1 MTTPVTPANQEPEP
15 TPKVVPSDG
24 IQSDTDF
31 DRIALALSGGGFRAA
46 AYHLG
51 TLRALNTLGLLDNVR
66 MISTVSGGTI
76 VGAYYALKRKQGV
89 PFDTIYESFYAILY
103 DDTLLRK
110 ALQQWE
116 KTLAGSSSPNYKLIR
131 AFADV
136 YDSDLFDGATFGE
149 FWNESDLDSFP
160 LQTVVFNATELYSG
174 LAFRFQHASGID
186 DGYLIGNR
194 NVFVQP
200 NDARQLRLADI
211 VAASSCFPGGFEPL
225 VMPDDFP
232 RQPGEMLF
240 YDYDN
245 GRLPIDR
252 LALLD
257 GGVYDNQGTESLLI
271 ASDRN
276 ASYCEK
282 NDIKPGDPIYDK
294 IGPMSLLLI
303 SDVSSAGVNLY
314 KAPEPGPSAG
324 EGDRLES
331 LPGKVDNW
339 FRWAVGVAG
348 VALGYYLLHL
358 FVLRYPPFEG
368 FLLGML
374 AGGALT
380 VGFGLQWA
388 VRWAIG
394 KLNETGKPFDPIY
407 GQATLPIRKL
417 SIKQIVYLLTIRLT
431 SVMTLLDTI
440 FLRRI
445 RSQGYAA
452 AAAGREY
459 KRLSSV
465 LDRLIRA
472 ENDRDTPKQ
481 WKKELRTIQPVIEQ
495 ARSMGTT
502 LWWLND
508 KFRLDAIIASA
519 ELTLCYR
526 LLRQFEERPPQPGS
540 RSADVQ
546 QRARQ
551 LWDAYQRDPEFF
563 RNVAVGNSPSRSAA
577 PQPPRDTPA
586 ASPPSQG

>member
-1 MTTPVTPANQEPEP
+1 MITPATPANQEP
-15 TPKVVPSDG
+15 TPKPVASDG
-24 IQSDTDF
+24 IQSDTDL

-51 TLRALNTLGLLDNVR
+51 TLKALHTLGLLDNVR

-89 PFDTIYESFYAILY
+89 PFETIYEKFYAILH

-110 ALQQWE
+110 ALHQWE
-116 KTLAGSSSPNYKLIR
+116 KTVSTNDLPNYKLIR

-136 YDSDLFDGATFGE
+136 YDSDLFEGATFGE
-149 FWNESDLDSFP
+149 FWNESDLDTFP

-186 DGYLIGNR
+186 DGYLVGNR
-194 NVFVQP
+194 NVFIQP

-232 RQPGEMLF
+232 LQPGEMLF

-245 GRLPIDR
+245 GRLPISR

-294 IGPMSLLLI
+294 VGPMSLLLI

-314 KAPEPGPSAG
+314 DAPKPGPTAG
-324 EGDRLES
+324 EGDRLAS

-358 FVLRYPPFEG
+358 FVLRYPPYEG

-388 VRWAIG
+388 VRWATG
-394 KLNETGKPFDPIY
+394 KLNEAGKPYNPIY
-407 GQATLPIRKL
+407 SQATLPIRKL
-417 SIKQIVYLLTIRLT
+417 SIRQIGYLLTIRLT

-472 ENDRDTPKQ
+472 EKDRGTPDQ
-481 WKKELRTIQPVIEQ
+481 WRKELRTIQPVIEQ

-502 LWWLND
+502 LWWLDD

-526 LLRQFEERPPQPGS
+526 LLRQFEAYPPEPGS
-540 RSADVQ
+540 RSADIQ
-546 QRARQ
+546 LQARQ
-551 LWDAYQRDPEFF
+551 LWDAYQRDPNYF
-563 RNVAVGNSPSRSAA
+563 RNAVTSRPSI
-577 PQPPRDTPA
+577 PQPSRDTPA
-586 ASPPSQG
+586 TMPPSRQGSKA